1 MRKDAL
7 MTEPNEEARLVAE
20 HVDQAPNGASEPDEP
35 QVLESLGYVLNPVT
49 GVYEGEP
56 DGDE

>member
-1 MRKDAL
+1 VTDQ
-7 MTEPNEEARLVAE
+7 NEEARLVAE
-20 HVDQAPNGASEPDEP
+20 HVDQAPNMATEPDEQ

-56 DGDE
+56 DGDQ